1 MEKSGRSGER
11 MDRNPVIVE
20 RALLYPEAQTR
31 GGDRNSPYPGIEERF
46 ADRKIVADHLTSFRL
61 ARTVKK

>member
-11 MDRNPVIVE
+11 MDRNPVFVE
-20 RALLYPEAQTR
+20 RAPLYPVAQTR
-31 GGDRNSPYPGIEERF
+31 GGDRNSSYPGIEERF
-46 ADRKIVADHLTSFRL
+46 ADRKIMSDALTSFRM